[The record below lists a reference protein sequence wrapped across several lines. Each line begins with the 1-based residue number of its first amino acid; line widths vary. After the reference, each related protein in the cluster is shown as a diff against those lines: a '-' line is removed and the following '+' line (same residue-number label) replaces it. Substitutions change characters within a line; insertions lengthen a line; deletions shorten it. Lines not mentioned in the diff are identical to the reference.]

1 MKLKRVPGGWPP
13 WRRPSGAK
21 LYDRRCG
28 GSGFS
33 TVKNKGGSCLLA
45 GIPFAVLSAALFGTS
60 GVLAKGLLSA
70 GWSPAAAVTWRIAIA
85 ATVLLIP
92 AVREL
97 HGRWYLLRRHWQVIV
112 VFGAIAVA
120 GCQLTFFLAVAQLS
134 VAVALLFQYLGV
146 ILIVAWFWVRH
157 GQRPGRVML
166 LGATVALS
174 GLVLVLGVFDAIEVK
189 PIGVFWGF
197 LSAVGLAAYFI
208 VSADASHALPPLTF
222 VGSGLIV
229 GAVLSVLAG
238 VAGIVDMRWTANDV
252 SLAGVQVPW
261 WVSIGFLG
269 IVATAIA
276 YLSGVAGT
284 RRLGSKV
291 SSFIGL
297 SEVLFA
303 ALWAWLLL
311 AEAPAGLQLAGGAC
325 VLAGIVMV
333 KLGDGRDTSRRLA
346 ARG

>member
-1 MKLKRVPGGWPP
+1 MKNNIKPYP
-13 WRRPSGAK
+13 W
-21 LYDRRCG
+21 
-28 GSGFS
+28 
-33 TVKNKGGSCLLA
+33 T
-45 GIPFAVLSAALFGTS
+45 GILFAVLSAALFGTS

-70 GWSPAAAVTWRIAIA
+70 GWSPAAAVTWRIVIGAI
-85 ATVLLIP
+85 VLAIP

-97 HGRWYLLRRHWQVIV
+97 HGRWYLLRRHWRVIV

-120 GCQLTFFLAVAQLS
+120 GCQLSFFLAVAQLS
-134 VAVALLFQYLGV
+134 VAVALLLQYLGV
-146 ILIVAWFWVRH
+146 ILIVGWFWVRH

-166 LGATVALS
+166 IGSAVALG
-174 GLVLVLGVFDAIEVK
+174 GLVLVLGVFDAIQVK
-189 PIGVFWGF
+189 PMGVFWGF
-197 LSAVGLAAYFI
+197 LSAVGLATYFI

-238 VAGIVDMRWTANDV
+238 LMGIVDMQWSVNDV
-252 SLAGVQVPW
+252 TLAGVQVPW
-261 WVSIGFLG
+261 WISIGFLG
-269 IVATAIA
+269 TFAAAFA

-291 SSFIGL
+291 ASFISL

-303 ALWAWLLL
+303 ALWAWLML
-311 AEAPAGLQLAGGAC
+311 AEAPTSLQLLGGAC

-333 KLGDGRDTSRRLA
+333 KLGEGRDASRRLV
-346 ARG
+346 ARN